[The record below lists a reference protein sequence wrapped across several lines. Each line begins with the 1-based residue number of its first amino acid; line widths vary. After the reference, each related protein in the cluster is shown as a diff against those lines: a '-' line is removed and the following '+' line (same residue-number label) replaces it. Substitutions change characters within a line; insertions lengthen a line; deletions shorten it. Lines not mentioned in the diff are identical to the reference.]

1 MLISVYEDNCVVCVG
16 RHGLHRIPVN
26 GQSTGQQHETSV
38 VCGINVM
45 FEIIVG
51 YVVCLAVVYLIASV
65 MGWTDI
71 FEKDE
76 WE

>member
-1 MLISVYEDNCVVCVG
+1 
-16 RHGLHRIPVN
+16 
-26 GQSTGQQHETSV
+26 
-38 VCGINVM
+38 M